1 MEFIKLNFPKAE
13 VKNVR
18 LFYIINAGL
27 SFWLVE
33 AIWYFYWS
41 RFANFSVI
49 GIIFASLTLIWI
61 LLEIPTGAIADMFG
75 RKKAT
80 VIGCASLFI
89 GSIVLAGAQSYW
101 YLIIGGLIQNVG
113 RAFISGSLEA
123 LVYDT
128 LKKNKEERWFDD
140 VMAAKTRISI
150 ISYSIS
156 TLLGGFLYIL
166 YFRLAHIVTSF
177 AHLLITYYSL
187 KLKEIEVEKKPKQSL
202 RNYLIQ
208 NLEGFRQLSVVSLRP
223 YLFSILT
230 IMVLFYLY
238 DWGFSK
244 PAMAVS
250 FGYGPRGQAVIYTL
264 MALVNTWLL
273 GKLPL
278 FRKRLGDFKGI
289 ISLNL
294 LIGVGYMLSVLN
306 WGYIGILILLLI
318 EISGALSEPWISTI
332 VNRSINSQDR
342 ATTLSSLEFVSKIP
356 FIFLIII
363 SGNGIENQT
372 LKQLHLMLGIIIL
385 FITLISIFINKK
397 KALRYE

>member
-1 MEFIKLNFPKAE
+1 M
-13 VKNVR
+13 
-18 LFYIINAGL
+18 
-27 SFWLVE
+27 
-33 AIWYFYWS
+33 
-41 RFANFSVI
+41 
-49 GIIFASLTLIWI
+49 
-61 LLEIPTGAIADMFG
+61 
-75 RKKAT
+75 
-80 VIGCASLFI
+80 
-89 GSIVLAGAQSYW
+89 
-101 YLIIGGLIQNVG
+101 
-113 RAFISGSLEA
+113 
-123 LVYDT
+123 
-128 LKKNKEERWFDD
+128 
-140 VMAAKTRISI
+140 
-150 ISYSIS
+150 
-156 TLLGGFLYIL
+156 
-166 YFRLAHIVTSF
+166 
-177 AHLLITYYSL
+177 
-187 KLKEIEVEKKPKQSL
+187 
-202 RNYLIQ
+202 
-208 NLEGFRQLSVVSLRP
+208 
-223 YLFSILT
+223 FSILT